1 MANGIKI
8 GASSFDALKIGSA
21 DVDAA
26 YIGDTLI
33 YSGGTQPQ
41 TLQWVSFS
49 AGDTVPSGDVYG
61 IKVSGATAYP
71 TIINNGSF
79 YFINGSNDLN
89 VYNGAKD
96 RWYYDAY
103 NCNLYEIELG
113 FRDDDFTLM
122 FNTICSGIDSFTVDI
137 SRTTTISYDCQLYIY
152 A

>member
-1 MANGIKI
+1 MAIKI
-8 GASSFDALKIGSA
+8 GNLDISSFKVGS
-21 DVDAA
+21 DDCKV
-26 YIGDTLI
+26 YLGDTLL
-33 YSGGTQPQ
+33 YPQSQPQ

-71 TIINNGSF
+71 TIINNGNF

-89 VYNGAKD
+89 AYNGARN

-103 NCNLYEIELG
+103 NCGIYEEYLG
-113 FRDDDFTLM
+113 EKDDYFTLM
-122 FNTICSGIDSFTVDI
+122 FNTICSGIDSFTVDT
-137 SRTTTISYDCQLYIY
+137 SKTTVIPYDCQLYIY

>member
-8 GASSFDALKIGSA
+8 GASGFDALKIGSA

-26 YIGDTLI
+26 YLGDTLV
-33 YSGGTQPQ
+33 YSGGTTP

-71 TIINNGSF
+71 TIINGGNF

-89 VYNGAKD
+89 VYNGVRN
-96 RWYYDAY
+96 RWYYDTY
-103 NCNLYEIELG
+103 NCGTHEYYLG
-113 FRDDDFTLM
+113 STNDNFTLM
-122 FNTICSGIDSFTVDI
+122 FNTICSGIDSFTVDT
-137 SRTTTISYDCQLYIY
+137 SKTTTISYDCQLYIY